1 MHAGPQLIQ
10 GEEGVALV
18 VLDQGGLLVECIVCR
33 HSAHHQI
40 SLKLPLNLPQG
51 LFSATELTW

>member
-1 MHAGPQLIQ
+1 MCARPQLIQ
-10 GEEGVALV
+10 GEEGVVLV

-33 HSAHHQI
+33 HSAQHQI

-51 LFSATELTW
+51 LFSARELTW